1 MKMGFFFDRSIVM
14 DNQQYIEIIKKKV
27 KRFTLRVSIKD
38 NKILCTVPIRASNK
52 DIVAFI
58 GHHQSWI
65 EKQQS
70 KVAALRALHIQEKP
84 GTLLFMGDLYAVHFD
99 TNAGFKGIIDK
110 EDKIIMST
118 INLESAEQKKQWYKE
133 QAQEIIPR
141 IVKIYAER
149 YNFVY
154 GNIAI
159 KSQKSKW
166 GSCSSKGN
174 LNFNTKIM
182 RAPEYALHYLIIHE
196 LVHTKYFHH
205 GAEFWQEIEHCYPE
219 WKKAELYLKREGRL
233 L

>member
-1 MKMGFFFDRSIVM
+1 MKMGLFFDRYIVM
-14 DNQQYIEIIKKKV
+14 DNNQYIEIFKKKV

-38 NKILCTVPIRASNK
+38 NKILCTVPLRATNK

-70 KVAALRALHIQEKP
+70 KVEELRALHIEEKP
-84 GTLLFMGDLYAVHFD
+84 GTLLFMGELYQVYF
-99 TNAGFKGIIDK
+99 NISAGFKGIVDT

-118 INLESAEQKKQWYKE
+118 INLESPEQKKQWYKE
-133 QAQEIIPR
+133 QAQDIIPP
-141 IVKIYAER
+141 IVKKYAER
-149 YNFVY
+149 YNFSY

-182 RAPEYALHYLIIHE
+182 CAPEYALHYLIIHE

-205 GAEFWQEIEHCYPE
+205 GPEFWQEIEHCYPE

>member
-1 MKMGFFFDRSIVM
+1 M
-14 DNQQYIEIIKKKV
+14 DNHQYIEIIKKKV

-99 TNAGFKGIIDK
+99 TNAGFMGIIDK

-133 QAQEIIPR
+133 QAQEIIPPMGKLF
-141 IVKIYAER
+141 I
-149 YNFVY
+149 
-154 GNIAI
+154 
-159 KSQKSKW
+159 
-166 GSCSSKGN
+166 
-174 LNFNTKIM
+174 
-182 RAPEYALHYLIIHE
+182 
-196 LVHTKYFHH
+196 
-205 GAEFWQEIEHCYPE
+205 
-219 WKKAELYLKREGRL
+219 
-233 L
+233 